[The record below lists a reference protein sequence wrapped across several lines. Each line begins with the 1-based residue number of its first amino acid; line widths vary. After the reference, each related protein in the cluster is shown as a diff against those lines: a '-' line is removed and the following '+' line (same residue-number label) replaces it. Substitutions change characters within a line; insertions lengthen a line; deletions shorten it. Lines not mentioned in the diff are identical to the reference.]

1 MHLRDRGSPDQCNA
15 VWRQSVLD
23 YPQARPSLE
32 FDYLVV
38 PSANPAAG
46 PARTGPDRPPRPIAV
61 YLFVLA
67 LVALVPAF
75 AFSAVLLQRNNEA
88 QERVVEALITGSARS
103 IMQAVDREV
112 FANISTLK
120 VLATT
125 KTLEGGD
132 LAGFYNQVK
141 TALEGTNTYVYALDS
156 AFNVLMSTRV
166 EFGAPS
172 VRATDTASAR
182 EALQSRD
189 VVVSGLV
196 VGSVS
201 GNEVFNVVYP
211 VFTGV
216 LAPLVL
222 GISRDAISI
231 ETALLSDKLP
241 EGWNVAMIDKA
252 GTIIAASQGAG
263 DSGEHFRLAEIAALD
278 TTPGLIN
285 LRADGENFRAA
296 VRKSFLTGWTLVAWA
311 PAAIIGKPL
320 MDAVWSLA
328 VGGLLLAA
336 IVVLVVYWV
345 TLQIGRSVRGL
356 EAEAKRLG
364 AGQPVTARDYP
375 ISEIA
380 TVSSA
385 IEDASKRRQQAETEV
400 RFLMRELAHRS
411 KNQMTVISAMAKQTA
426 RGADTVPEFVQNFE
440 KRIFGLAR
448 STDLLLANGAVGV
461 DLKDLIH
468 GQLDPFKPDN
478 PERLTLEGP
487 STRVNMQ
494 AAQILGMA
502 IHELSTNAVKYG
514 ALRRESGTLSVT
526 WAFDGLTLNL
536 RWRETVTPFTPP
548 SERRGFGTTVLES
561 MVGRSLGAEV
571 RRTIHP
577 DGLEWTFAIPTSAI
591 DPSKGPE
598 EAEKAPA

>member
-1 MHLRDRGSPDQCNA
+1 
-15 VWRQSVLD
+15 
-23 YPQARPSLE
+23 
-32 FDYLVV
+32 LVS
-38 PSANPAAG
+38 PSANVPTG
-46 PARTGPDRPPRPIAV
+46 PLGPGPDRPPRPIAV

-88 QERVVEALITGSARS
+88 QERVVETLITGSARS

-125 KTLEGGD
+125 KTLEQGD
-132 LAGFYNQVK
+132 LLTFYGQVK
-141 TALEGTNTYVYALDS
+141 VALEGTSTYVYLLDSQFYSILSTRAEFGVAPTLANDVASAQRALD
-156 AFNVLMSTRV
+156 T
-166 EFGAPS
+166 
-172 VRATDTASAR
+172 
-182 EALQSRD
+182 RD

-196 VGSVS
+196 TGRIS
-201 GNEVFNVVYP
+201 GNKVFNILYP
-211 VFTGV
+211 VFTGA
-216 LAPLVL
+216 LAPVVL
-222 GISRDAISI
+222 GISRDAISM

-241 EGWNVAMIDKA
+241 EGWNVAMIDKV
-252 GTIIAASQGAG
+252 GTIIAASDGG
-263 DSGEHFRLAEIAALD
+263 GESGEHFRLAEIAALN

-285 LRADGENFRAA
+285 IRAGGENYRAA
-296 VRKSFLTGWTLVAWA
+296 VRQSFLTGWTLVVWA
-311 PAAIIGKPL
+311 PSAVIGKPL

-380 TVSSA
+380 TVSAA
-385 IEDASKRRQQAETEV
+385 IEEASRRRQQAETEV

-411 KNQMTVISAMAKQTA
+411 KNQMTVITAMAKQTA
-426 RGADTVPEFVQNFE
+426 RGADSVPEFVQNFE

-461 DLKDLIH
+461 DLKDLIT
-468 GQLDPFKPDN
+468 GQLDPFKPQD
-478 PERLTLEGP
+478 PDRLILEGP

-514 ALRRESGTLSVT
+514 ALKRESGSLSVT
-526 WAFDGLTLNL
+526 WELDGLSLNL
-536 RWRETVTPFTPP
+536 RWRETITPFALP
-548 SERRGFGTTVLES
+548 SDRRGFGTTVLES
-561 MVGRSLGAEV
+561 MVGRSLGARVERIV
-571 RRTIHP
+571 HD
-577 DGLEWTFAIPTSAI
+577 DGLEWTFEIPTSAV
-591 DPSKGPE
+591 DPRKGPE
-598 EAEKAPA
+598 EAEKAGA

>member
-1 MHLRDRGSPDQCNA
+1 M
-15 VWRQSVLD
+15 
-23 YPQARPSLE
+23 
-32 FDYLVV
+32 
-38 PSANPAAG
+38 
-46 PARTGPDRPPRPIAV
+46 
-61 YLFVLA
+61 
-67 LVALVPAF
+67 
-75 AFSAVLLQRNNEA
+75 
-88 QERVVEALITGSARS
+88 
-103 IMQAVDREV
+103 
-112 FANISTLK
+112 
-120 VLATT
+120 
-125 KTLEGGD
+125 
-132 LAGFYNQVK
+132 
-141 TALEGTNTYVYALDS
+141 
-156 AFNVLMSTRV
+156 
-166 EFGAPS
+166 
-172 VRATDTASAR
+172 
-182 EALQSRD
+182 
-189 VVVSGLV
+189 VVSGLV

-216 LAPLVL
+216 LAPLIL

-263 DSGEHFRLAEIAALD
+263 ESGEHFRLAEIAALD

-385 IEDASKRRQQAETEV
+385 IEEASKRRQQAETEV

-426 RGADTVPEFVQNFE
+426 RGADSVPEFVQNFE

-461 DLKDLIH
+461 DLKDLII
-468 GQLDPFKPDN
+468 GQLDPFRPDD
-478 PERLTLEGP
+478 PARLTLEGP

-514 ALRRESGTLSVT
+514 ALKSNTGTLSVT
-526 WAFDGLTLNL
+526 WELDGLTLNL

-571 RRTIHP
+571 KRTIHD
-577 DGLEWTFAIPTSAI
+577 DGLEWTFSIPTAAV

-598 EAEKAPA
+598 EEKA

>member
-1 MHLRDRGSPDQCNA
+1 MAVTPPPTGSGA
-15 VWRQSVLD
+15 VS
-23 YPQARPSLE
+23 S
-32 FDYLVV
+32 
-38 PSANPAAG
+38 G
-46 PARTGPDRPPRPIAV
+46 PRRPPRPIAV

-75 AFSAVLLQRNNEA
+75 AFSAILLQRNNEA
-88 QERVVEALITGSARS
+88 QERVVETLITGSARS

-125 KTLEGGD
+125 KTLESGD
-132 LAGFYNQVK
+132 LRAFYDQIT
-141 TALEGTNTYVYALDS
+141 TALKDTNTYVYALNAQFYS
-156 AFNVLMSTRV
+156 LLSTRGP
-166 EFGAPS
+166 FDAPS
-172 VRATDTASAR
+172 VLANDIPSSQRALDSG
-182 EALQSRD
+182 D

-196 VGSVS
+196 IGSVS
-201 GNEVFNVVYP
+201 GAKVYNVLYP
-211 VFTGV
+211 VFTGA

-222 GISRDAISI
+222 GISRDASTI

-241 EGWNVAMIDKA
+241 EGWNVAMVDRN
-252 GTIIAASQGAG
+252 GTTIAASQGAG
-263 DSGEHFRLAEIAALD
+263 QSGEHFHLAEVAQSD
-278 TTPGLIN
+278 TTPGLVTV
-285 LRADGENFRAA
+285 RVGGETYRAA
-296 VRKSFLTGWTLVAWA
+296 VRQSFITGWTLVAWA
-311 PAAIIGKPL
+311 PASLIGKPL

-380 TVSSA
+380 TVSAA

-411 KNQMTVISAMAKQTA
+411 KNQMTVIAAMAKQTA
-426 RGADTVPEFVQNFE
+426 RGADSVPEFVHSFE
-440 KRIFGLAR
+440 RRILGLAR

-461 DLKDLIH
+461 DLRELVV
-468 GQLDPFKPDN
+468 GQLEPFRPDD
-478 PERLTLEGP
+478 EARLSIDGP
-487 STRVNMQ
+487 STRLNIQ

-502 IHELSTNAVKYG
+502 AHELATNAVKYG
-514 ALRRESGTLSVT
+514 AFQKDRGKLAVNWRRT
-526 WAFDGLTLNL
+526 DGALHFT
-536 RWRETVTPFTPP
+536 WRETVMPFTPP
-548 SERRGFGTTVLES
+548 TERRGFGTTVLES
-561 MVGRSLGAEV
+561 MVGRSLGAKVERIV
-571 RRTIHP
+571 HA
-577 DGLEWTFAIPTSAI
+577 DGLEWTFEIPVTSI
-591 DPSKGPE
+591 DPAKGPE
-598 EAEKAPA
+598 EAA

>member
-1 MHLRDRGSPDQCNA
+1 
-15 VWRQSVLD
+15 
-23 YPQARPSLE
+23 
-32 FDYLVV
+32 LVV
-38 PSANPAAG
+38 PSANPPAG
-46 PARTGPDRPPRPIAV
+46 PGRTGPDRPPRPIAV

-88 QERVVEALITGSARS
+88 QERVVETLITGSTRS

-120 VLATT
+120 VLAANSTLQQGD
-125 KTLEGGD
+125 LEG
-132 LAGFYNQVK
+132 FYTQVK

-156 AFNVLMSTRV
+156 QFYTILSTRT
-166 EFGAPS
+166 EFGFTPVLANDIPS
-172 VRATDTASAR
+172 AQK
-182 EALQSRD
+182 ALDSRD

-196 VGSVS
+196 TGRIS
-201 GNEVFNVVYP
+201 GTRVFNVLYP
-211 VFTGV
+211 VFTGT

-222 GISRDAISI
+222 GISRDATSM

-241 EGWNVAMIDKA
+241 EGWNVAMIDKS
-252 GTIIAASQGAG
+252 GTIIAASEGAG
-263 DSGEHFRLAEIAALD
+263 ESGEHFRLAEIAALD

-285 LRADGENFRAA
+285 LRAAGESYRAA
-296 VRKSFLTGWTLVAWA
+296 VRQSFLTGWTLVAWA

-364 AGQPVTARDYP
+364 SGQPVTARDYP

-385 IEDASKRRQQAETEV
+385 IEEASKRRQQAETEV

-426 RGADTVPEFVQNFE
+426 RGADSVPEFVQNFE

-461 DLKDLIH
+461 DMKELIT

-487 STRVNMQ
+487 SIRVNMQ

-514 ALRRESGTLSVT
+514 ALRRESGSLSVT
-526 WAFDGLTLNL
+526 WELDGTTLNL

-571 RRTIHP
+571 KRTIHE
-577 DGLEWTFAIPTSAI
+577 DGLEWTFAIPTSAV